1 MRTTVKI
8 SLKSNDYQAVI
19 STINERLES
28 HGYTILELP
37 TITVWHKRK
46 KYFAVSFRDNA
57 ALLQSWLEI
66 LPRTAD
72 GEPVR
77 SYSYS
82 NDHLEEVSLH
92 ALRNGF
98 TKRKQLKL
106 LSALETTI
114 LEKNL

>member
-8 SLKSNDYQAVI
+8 PMKTTDCQAVI
-19 STINERLES
+19 STIDELLEL
-28 HGYTILELP
+28 HGYTMLELP
-37 TITVWHKRK
+37 HITVWHKKK

-57 ALLQSWLEI
+57 AFLQGWLEI

-77 SYSYS
+77 AYSYS

-92 ALRNGF
+92 SLRNSF
-98 TKRKQLKL
+98 SKKKQLKL
-106 LSALETTI
+106 LSALETAI
-114 LEKNL
+114 LEKKL